1 MPSDPAF
8 SIEAPDTW
16 KDYALLDTGDGRKLE
31 QVGAYRIV
39 RPEARARWAPALRS
53 DAWDKAVAEYR
64 GPDDEKKG
72 TWVHHGDIPASW
84 EMLYGPVKFTAR
96 LTSFRHLGFFPE
108 QAPLWEW
115 MVQKLKEESG
125 KRKVKVLNLFAYT
138 GIATLLMAEA
148 GAEVTHVDASKQSTA
163 WARENQKLSKLED
176 KPVRWIVDDA
186 LSFVKREA
194 RRGNTYDAI
203 VMDPPKFGRGPKG
216 EVWKAEESLKELLEA
231 CGAILSP
238 DPLFAV
244 VTVYTIPLPA
254 TALAYAVGDMF
265 SGKGGTVSCGELA
278 NREQGRG
285 RLIPTAVFARWS
297 R

>member
-1 MPSDPAF
+1 MSDPTF
-8 SIEAPDTW
+8 SVEASNAW
-16 KDYALLDTGDGRKLE
+16 KDYLLLDTGAGVKLE

-39 RPEARARWAPALRS
+39 RPEARALWGPSLAE
-53 DAWDKAVAEYR
+53 DEWKKVNAEYR

-72 TWVHHGDIPASW
+72 TWIKFSDVPASW
-84 EMLYGPVKFTAR
+84 ELSYGPVRFTAR

-108 QAPLWEW
+108 QAPLWDW
-115 MVQKLKEESG
+115 MVEKVKGKNQKA
-125 KRKVKVLNLFAYT
+125 KVLNLFAYT
-138 GIATLLMAEA
+138 GIASLLLAEA
-148 GAEVTHVDASKQSTA
+148 GAEVTHVDASKQSIA
-163 WARENQKLSKLED
+163 WARENQALSKLED
-176 KPVRWIVDDA
+176 KPIRWIVDDA
-186 LSFVKREA
+186 LAFVKREA

-231 CGAILSP
+231 CGAILSS
-238 DPLFAV
+238 DPLFTV

-254 TALAYAVGDMF
+254 TALAYAVGDMMAG
-265 SGKGGTVSCGELA
+265 SGGTLSCGELA

-285 RLIPTAVFARWS
+285 RLVPTAVFARWS